1 MDWKNATLL
10 TSGWWYHHK
19 NITICIVGWPS
30 GAHCADVVKTV
41 TLWFWADA
49 AFHTLS
55 VQGWRAGES
64 VWNRW
69 RPVAM
74 ERVWN
79 QCGQQGWAGVVFGIL
94 SPILGGKFTFRVL
107 QIKIHHENDHS
118 PPGFRT
124 SLQGLKNKLTKL
136 GRCDSYGKSENVTHS
151 LTDSS
156 TGGNY

>member
-1 MDWKNATLL
+1 
-10 TSGWWYHHK
+10 
-19 NITICIVGWPS
+19 
-30 GAHCADVVKTV
+30 
-41 TLWFWADA
+41 
-49 AFHTLS
+49 
-55 VQGWRAGES
+55 
-64 VWNRW
+64 
-69 RPVAM
+69 M

-79 QCGQQGWAGVVFGIL
+79 QCGHQGWAGVDRGGQGWYLAYFL
-94 SPILGGKFTFRVL
+94 RFFGGKFTFRVL

>member
-1 MDWKNATLL
+1 MPHCWRLGGDIITKISLFALL
-10 TSGWWYHHK
+10 VDQAGL
-19 NITICIVGWPS
+19 
-30 GAHCADVVKTV
+30 TV
-41 TLWFWADA
+41 LMWLKQWLSDFELTPL
-49 AFHTLS
+49 FHTLS

-79 QCGQQGWAGVVFGIL
+79 QCGQGWAGVVFGIL